1 MSELHKEI
9 QKIIQGNI
17 NLIEEKINYV
27 ELTE

>member
-9 QKIIQGNI
+9 QKIVQGNI